1 MNYLMSPDLYFSLCQ
16 VRGFTTMNG
25 DTYQK
30 HIIIILG
37 DYLSEDIKEKILKSE
52 SVEEA
57 LNLINIPYTHQH
69 QSF

>member
-1 MNYLMSPDLYFSLCQ
+1 MHYLMSPDLYFSLCQ
-16 VRGFTTMNG
+16 VRGFTDMNG